1 MTRAGL
7 VKGVTCLGPAEQPA
21 LLSLRLGTLSAKP
34 AQWVTR
40 PQLSMRVGQPASQA
54 QAGAQHRAIPLRE
67 TEIQHLHRVLTYPRN
82 IPGQLLSFA
91 DCVGLSMT
99 GTVAR
104 ETNLPT

>member
-7 VKGVTCLGPAEQPA
+7 VKRVTCLGPAEQPA

-40 PQLSMRVGQPASQA
+40 LQLSMRVEQPASQA
-54 QAGAQHRAIPLRE
+54 QAGAQHRAVPLRE
-67 TEIQHLHRVLTYPRN
+67 TKIPHLHRVFTYPRN
-82 IPGQLLSFA
+82 IPGQLLSLG
-91 DCVGLSMT
+91 DCVGLSIT

-104 ETNLPT
+104 EANLQM